1 MNSEQPVP
9 NQSPDGMAAFKQF
22 LYSPYLSAVL
32 AMMFWAGS
40 TVLVRYVR
48 LDVPPMGLSFWRTVL
63 GFVILLPFVIK
74 PYRRQAREFRAALKI
89 LALLSALLMVG
100 GNAVLFL
107 SLQYTIAIN
116 AAVIN
121 SVEPVI
127 IVALAWLLFRDPFS
141 KRQGLGVMVSLIG
154 VLVLISSGSLD
165 SLARMDFNKGDL
177 LVTGA
182 YVSWGMYAVLVRK
195 IPPGLDR
202 RLVLAGILGF
212 GALFMLPFYLVETV
226 YFRPTPLSWTSVLSI
241 TWLAVFSSIVSI
253 LMWNHAIIK
262 LGAGRAGL
270 FIHLIPAFT
279 VLMAIGWLGE
289 VLQQFH
295 ITGVALIGVGI
306 YFSTLSKGKDKS
318 GKPGGK

>member
-1 MNSEQPVP
+1 MNTEHPVSDRP
-9 NQSPDGMAAFKQF
+9 AGGLGAI
-22 LYSPYLSAVL
+22 LRSPYLSAVL
-32 AMMFWAGS
+32 AMLFWAGS

-63 GFVILLPFVIK
+63 GFVIFLPFVIG
-74 PYRRQAREFRAALKI
+74 PYRRQSREFKQSLKT
-89 LALLSALLMVG
+89 LALLALLLMVG

-127 IVALAWLLFRDPFS
+127 IVSLAWLLFRDPFT
-141 KRQGLGVMVSLIG
+141 KRQGFGVIVSLTG
-154 VLVLISSGSLD
+154 VLVLISTGSLEM
-165 SLARMDFNKGDL
+165 LAKMDFNKGDL

-182 YVSWGMYAVLVRK
+182 YVSWGFYAVMVRK

-212 GALFMLPFYLVETV
+212 GSVMMLPLYLIESI
-226 YFRPTPLSWTSVLSI
+226 YFRPTPFTWTSVFSI
-241 TWLAVFSSIVSI
+241 TWLAVFSSILAI
-253 LMWNHAIIK
+253 LMWNNAITK
-262 LGAGRAGL
+262 LGPGRAGL

-279 VLMAIGWLGE
+279 VLMAIALLGE
-289 VLQQFH
+289 SLQQFH
-295 ITGVALIGVGI
+295 FTGIALIGIGI
-306 YFSTLSKGKDKS
+306 YFSTLSRGGKKS
-318 GKPGGK
+318 GSH